1 MVRLASVDEEPLVIR
16 GIPEAKI
23 RMIVEGV
30 APKLDVFVNGSTDV
44 NLGRAQQCASV
55 ARPEASDAPSEV
67 RLLSVEEV
75 LALKGQLPKDVEA
88 PDVVFSLFVQLEQD
102 LDPEVRTQALETI
115 ESLAR
120 RARWK
125 MDAASVEVPGDKIRD
140 LHATPGVSY
149 VEPGQTLRAP
159 EPIVADA
166 TTPPHSDL
174 RRVATHARRHRY
186 GQDVLV
192 GIIDVGGF
200 DFAHEDFLEPGGGG
214 TRWVAI
220 WDQGGT
226 VRPAPCDRRP
236 GDRFKALGYGS
247 EILKKNMDAAIAG
260 AAARRMAATRLE
272 PQSVMSVGS
281 HGTHVASI
289 AAGRRGVAR
298 RAHLAGVLIALQ
310 PEDTSAERSFYDST
324 RIADAVD
331 YLLALAAELG
341 GTDGPLPV
349 SINISLG
356 TNGHAH
362 DTSSAMARWID
373 SALTSP
379 GRCVSV
385 AAGNAGQVEPRSP
398 TDMGFLAGRIHAGG
412 TFAATNLRHELGWIV
427 AGGEIADISENEMEI
442 WYSPSDRIDVEIR
455 PPGGQWIGPISP
467 GLKARSAVLDN
478 GTVLSVHSETYHPA
492 NGANRISILLSPFFA
507 PQTDGVRSIGPIAP
521 GEWRVRLTGRV
532 VRDGRYDAWIER
544 DDPRAV
550 AGPRGRLWH
559 YPSYFAPGSYTTDRM
574 INSLACAERLLSVA
588 NVDVARNAPH
598 VTSSRGP
605 TRDGRFKPDIGADG
619 TDIVAARGFDRTRPW
634 ISMTGTSMAS
644 PYISGVA
651 ALMLAIAP
659 RLTSAQIL
667 GIIRMTSSPL
677 AGHDFAWRNDLGFG
691 LIDAAACVEQAAE
704 YEAARK
710 TSHL

>member
-1 MVRLASVDEEPLVIR
+1 MIR
-16 GIPEAKI
+16 GLPESKVRA
-23 RMIVEGV
+23 IVEGV
-30 APKLDVFVNGSTDV
+30 APRLDVFVNGSTDV
-44 NLGRAQQCASV
+44 NAGRALQSASV
-55 ARPEASDAPSEV
+55 ARPEEAHTPPEI
-67 RLLSVEEV
+67 RLLDVDEV
-75 LALKGQLPKDVEA
+75 LALRGQLPKDVDP
-88 PDVVFSLFVQLEQD
+88 PDVHFSLFVQLEQD
-102 LDPEVRTQALETI
+102 LDREVRKQALETI
-115 ESLAR
+115 DSLAR

-125 MDAASVEVPGDKIRD
+125 PDAAAVEVPGAKIRQ

-159 EPIVADA
+159 EPIVNEPTAS
-166 TTPPHSDL
+166 PHADL
-174 RRVATHARRHRY
+174 RRIRTQARRHRY
-186 GQDVLV
+186 GEGVLV

-200 DFAHEDFLEPGGGG
+200 DFAHEDFLGRDGQG
-214 TRWVAI
+214 TRWLAI
-220 WDQGGT
+220 WDQGGS
-226 VRPAPCDRRP
+226 VRPAPGDARP
-236 GDRFKALGYGS
+236 DKRFQALTYGS
-247 EILKKNMDAAIAG
+247 EIRKPHMDAAIA
-260 AAARRMAATRLE
+260 AAAKRNMAATRLE
-272 PQSVMSVGS
+272 PQSVMSPGS

-289 AAGRRGVAR
+289 AAGHRGLAR
-298 RAHLAGVLIALQ
+298 SAHLAGVLIALEAQ
-310 PEDTSAERSFYDST
+310 ETTEQSFYDST

-341 GTDGPLPV
+341 GASGPLPV

-362 DTSSAMARWID
+362 DSSSAMARWID

-385 AAGNAGQVEPRSP
+385 AAGNAGKVEPTSP
-398 TDMGFLAGRIHAGG
+398 DDVGFLVGRIHAGG
-412 TFAATNLRHELGWIV
+412 TFAGTNLRHELGWIV

-455 PPGGQWIGPISP
+455 PPGGEWIGPVRP

-507 PQTDGVRSIGPIAP
+507 PQTNGVRSIGPIAP

-544 DDPRAV
+544 DDPRAL

-574 INSLACAERLLSVA
+574 INSLACAERLVSVA
-588 NVDVARNAPH
+588 NVDVARNEPH

-619 TDIVAARGFDRTRPW
+619 TNVVAARGFDRAGPW

-644 PYISGVA
+644 PYVCGVA

-691 LIDAAACVEQAAE
+691 LIDAAGCLQQAAE
-704 YEAARK
+704 YETARQR
-710 TSHL
+710 SQL

>member
-1 MVRLASVDEEPLVIR
+1 MIR
-16 GIPEAKI
+16 GLPESKVKT
-23 RMIVEGV
+23 IVEGV

-44 NLGRAQQCASV
+44 NVGRAQQCASV
-55 ARPEASDAPSEV
+55 ARPPGSDALAEALLLGVDEV
-67 RLLSVEEV
+67 M
-75 LALKGQLPKDVEA
+75 ALRGQLPKDVDP
-88 PDVVFSLFVQLEQD
+88 PDVLFSLFVQLEQD
-102 LDPEVRTQALETI
+102 LDPELRRQTLETI
-115 ESLAR
+115 DSLAT

-125 MDAASVEVPGDKIRD
+125 MDAAAVEVPGDKIRQ

-159 EPIVADA
+159 EPIVNEPTA
-166 TTPPHSDL
+166 PPHVDL
-174 RRVATHARRHRY
+174 RRIATQARRHRY
-186 GQDVLV
+186 GEGVLV
-192 GIIDVGGF
+192 GIVDVGGF
-200 DFAHEDFLEPGGGG
+200 DFAHDEFLERGGHG

-226 VRPAPCDRRP
+226 VRPAPCDGRP
-236 GDRFKALGYGS
+236 GQRFEALTYGS
-247 EILKKNMDAAIAG
+247 EIRKEHMDAAIAG
-260 AAARRMAATRLE
+260 AVQRNMAATRLE
-272 PQSVMSVGS
+272 PQSVMSPGS

-298 RAHLAGVLIALQ
+298 RAHLAGVLIALEAQ
-310 PEDTSAERSFYDST
+310 ETAEQSFYDST
-324 RIADAVD
+324 RIVDAVD
-331 YLLALAAELG
+331 YLIALAAELG
-341 GTDGPLPV
+341 GADGPLPV

-373 SALTSP
+373 GALTSP

-385 AAGNAGQVEPRSP
+385 AAGNSGQVEPTSP
-398 TDMGFLAGRIHAGG
+398 TDVGFLAGRIHAGA
-412 TFAATNLRHELGWIV
+412 TLAATNLRHELGWMV
-427 AGGEIADISENEMEI
+427 AGGGIADISENEMEI
-442 WYSPSDRIDVEIR
+442 WYSPADRIDVEVR
-455 PPGGQWIGPISP
+455 PPGGEWIGPISP

-478 GTVLSVHSETYHPA
+478 GTVLSIHSETFHPA
-492 NGANRISILLSPFFA
+492 NGANRIWILLSPFFA
-507 PQTDGVRSIGPIAP
+507 SQDDGARSIGPIAA

-544 DDPRAV
+544 DDPRPL
-550 AGPRGRLWH
+550 AGPKGRLWH
-559 YPSYFAPGSYTTDRM
+559 YPSYFAAGSYTSDRM

-605 TRDGRFKPDIGADG
+605 TRDGRLKPDIGADG
-619 TDIVAARGFDRTRPW
+619 TNIVAARGFDRARPW

-644 PYISGVA
+644 PHVCGVA
-651 ALMLAIAP
+651 ALMLGIAP
-659 RLTSAQIL
+659 RLTSAQVL

-691 LIDAAACVEQAAE
+691 LIDAAACVEQAAA
-704 YEAARK
+704 YETATQKSR
-710 TSHL
+710 L